1 MNLVMQSMYIGQMIT
16 GLGATVTLQN
26 VSKTAAGLFAVR
38 WKVISSKSKSKV
50 DLIVRWKRPD
60 ETAFLHLVFAVLFS
74 VPC

>member
-1 MNLVMQSMYIGQMIT
+1 MNLVMQGMYIGQMVT

-26 VSKTAAGLFAVR
+26 VSKTTAGLLAVR

-50 DLIVRWKRPD
+50 DFIVCWERPD
-60 ETAFLHLVFAVLFS
+60 ETVFLHLVFVLFS